1 MMAIDMHVHWS
12 PPELI
17 DIYRARSGNAE
28 AMPGALGVFCQACA
42 GGGIA
47 TAQ

>member
-17 DIYRARSGNAE
+17 DIYRARFGNAE
-28 AMPGALGVFCQACA
+28 AMPRGHLACFARLAQAA
-42 GGGIA
+42 E
-47 TAQ
+47 

>member
-1 MMAIDMHVHWS
+1 MMAIDMYAHWS

-17 DIYRARSGNAE
+17 DIYRDRSGNGE
-28 AMPGALGVFCQACA
+28 AMPGAPGVLYQACA
-42 GGGIA
+42 GGGIE